1 MGGSKLHPKGAL
13 DSSGVVDN
21 KELEKARKSMS
32 NYLSGVKKT
41 KPIKNI

>member
-1 MGGSKLHPKGAL
+1 MGGSKF
-13 DSSGVVDN
+13 DN

-41 KPIKNI
+41 KP